1 MARGVRDDA
10 QFQRKSGTPITFIF
24 SLPFIGWGAA
34 IESFK
39 MKGWL
44 TGCI

>member
-1 MARGVRDDA
+1 MACGVRDAA

-24 SLPFIGWGAA
+24 SFIGPRAV

>member
-1 MARGVRDDA
+1 MACGVRDAA
-10 QFQRKSGTPITFIF
+10 QFQRKAGTPITFIF
-24 SLPFIGWGAA
+24 SFTGRRPV

-39 MKGWL
+39 IKGWL